1 MCMINDSHIRYRSS
15 SSKQTMNNTNL
26 PLLLLLPFV
35 FIAVFSFVLFS
46 IYVCFV
52 FFFCAGAMR
61 KVSVIRCCLTN
72 SLCFV
77 SVAFFFHSFFRTLFG
92 YSARQRLYLHKM
104 HKLQWLMKAVPLCA
118 NKVYWLYCNRFF
130 AFGRWYA
137 EKRTLKEEPTEI
149 NWKISVFCK
158 TQQLIGVFQTRSA
171 TIDRTKWIEIA

>member
-52 FFFCAGAMR
+52 FFFCAGAMG

-72 SLCFV
+72 SLLCERRIFLP
-77 SVAFFFHSFFRTLFG
+77 FFFSNAFRIFSEAAALFAQNAQTSMINEGSSIMRKQSLLTL
-92 YSARQRLYLHKM
+92 
-104 HKLQWLMKAVPLCA
+104 LQQIFRIWTMI
-118 NKVYWLYCNRFF
+118 R
-130 AFGRWYA
+130 
-137 EKRTLKEEPTEI
+137 
-149 NWKISVFCK
+149 
-158 TQQLIGVFQTRSA
+158 
-171 TIDRTKWIEIA
+171 